1 MFVFPSNPILP
12 LMKPIKLMLV
22 DDHSIV
28 RDGIRLLLDQAEG
41 FEIIDEANNGEEAL
55 EKLKALQSEPTKLPQ
70 LVLMDISM
78 PGMSGIQ
85 TTQVISRL
93 YKNVRVLMLSMHN
106 NEDYILRSV
115 EAGAYGYLLKDS
127 SSDEMIKA
135 IRLVATGEKYYS
147 SPVASIILSG
157 YMQQLKKGS
166 STGRSNGRSKL
177 SNKEKEILQ
186 FLIDGMSSRE
196 IAEKLQLS
204 VRTIDNHRAN
214 MMRRLQVRN
223 AAELVRIAVED
234 KLLQ

>member
-1 MFVFPSNPILP
+1 MT
-12 LMKPIKLMLV
+12 PIKLMLV

-28 RDGIRLLLDQAEG
+28 RDGIRLLLEQADG
-41 FEIIDEANNGEEAL
+41 LEIIDEANDGEEAL
-55 EKLKALQSEPTKLPQ
+55 DKLKTHHSERTDALATGKANTLPD
-70 LVLMDISM
+70 LVLMDISL

-93 YKNVRVLMLSMHN
+93 YKGVRVLMLSMHN

-115 EAGAYGYLLKDS
+115 EAGAYGYILKDS

-135 IRLVATGEKYYS
+135 IRTIASGEKYYS

-157 YMQQLKKGS
+157 YMQQLKKGDK
-166 STGRSNGRSKL
+166 RSRTERQSKL

-186 FLIDGMSSRE
+186 FLVDGMSSRE

-204 VRTIDNHRAN
+204 VRTVDNHRAN

-223 AAELVRIAVED
+223 AAELVRMAVED
-234 KLLQ
+234 KLI

>member
-1 MFVFPSNPILP
+1 
-12 LMKPIKLMLV
+12 MLV

-28 RDGIRLLLDQAEG
+28 RDGIRLLLEQAEG
-41 FEIIDEANNGEEAL
+41 LEIIDEANDGEEAL
-55 EKLKALQSEPTKLPQ
+55 EKLKSHQPD
-70 LVLMDISM
+70 LVLMDISL

-115 EAGAYGYLLKDS
+115 EAGAYGYILKDS

-135 IRLVATGEKYYS
+135 IRMIAVGEKYYS

-166 STGRSNGRSKL
+166 KQSREVQPSRL

-186 FLIDGMSSRE
+186 FLVDGMSSRE
-196 IAEKLQLS
+196 IAERLQLS
-204 VRTIDNHRAN
+204 VRTVDNHRAN

-223 AAELVRIAVED
+223 AAELVRIAVEE
-234 KLLQ
+234 KLI

>member
-1 MFVFPSNPILP
+1 MTG
-12 LMKPIKLMLV
+12 IKLMLV

-28 RDGIRLLLDQAEG
+28 RDGIRLLLEQADG
-41 FEIIDEANNGEEAL
+41 LEIIDEANDGEEAL
-55 EKLKALQSEPTKLPQ
+55 DKLKTHLPD
-70 LVLMDISM
+70 LVLMDISL

-93 YKNVRVLMLSMHN
+93 YKSVRVLMLSMHN

-115 EAGAYGYLLKDS
+115 EAGAYGYILKDS

-135 IRLVATGEKYYS
+135 IRTIASGEKYYS

-157 YMQQLKKGS
+157 YMQQLKKGDKHS
-166 STGRSNGRSKL
+166 RAERQSKL

-186 FLIDGMSSRE
+186 FLVDGMSSRE

-204 VRTIDNHRAN
+204 VRTVDNHRAN

-223 AAELVRIAVED
+223 AAELVRMAVED
-234 KLLQ
+234 KLI

>member
-1 MFVFPSNPILP
+1 MTT
-12 LMKPIKLMLV
+12 IKIMLV

-28 RDGIRLLLDQAEG
+28 RDGIRLLLEQADG
-41 FEIIDEANNGEEAL
+41 LEIIDEANDGEEAL
-55 EKLKALQSEPTKLPQ
+55 DKLKIHYGDRADGSANEKSKILPD
-70 LVLMDISM
+70 LVLMDISL

-93 YKNVRVLMLSMHN
+93 YKGVRVLMLSMHN
-106 NEDYILRSV
+106 NEDYILRSA
-115 EAGAYGYLLKDS
+115 EAGAYGYILKDS

-135 IRLVATGEKYYS
+135 IRAIAVGEKYYS

-157 YMQQLKKGS
+157 YMQQLKKGDRHS
-166 STGRSNGRSKL
+166 RAERQSKL

-186 FLIDGMSSRE
+186 FLVDGMSSRE

-204 VRTIDNHRAN
+204 TRTVDNHRAN

-223 AAELVRIAVED
+223 AAELVRMAVED
-234 KLLQ
+234 RLI

>member
-1 MFVFPSNPILP
+1 MTLT
-12 LMKPIKLMLV
+12 KLMLV

-28 RDGIRLLLDQAEG
+28 RDGIRLLLEQADNL
-41 FEIIDEANNGEEAL
+41 EIIDEANDGEEAL
-55 EKLKALQSEPTKLPQ
+55 DKLKAHQADSTLPD
-70 LVLMDISM
+70 LILMDISL

-85 TTQVISRL
+85 TTQVVSRL

-115 EAGAYGYLLKDS
+115 EAGAYGYILKDS

-135 IRLVATGEKYYS
+135 IRTIAAGEKYYS

-157 YMQQLKKGS
+157 YMQQLKKGDKNN
-166 STGRSNGRSKL
+166 RSERQSKL

-186 FLIDGMSSRE
+186 FLVDGMSSRE

-204 VRTIDNHRAN
+204 VRTVDNHRAN

-223 AAELVRIAVED
+223 AAELVRMAVED
-234 KLLQ
+234 KLI

>member
-1 MFVFPSNPILP
+1 MTPT
-12 LMKPIKLMLV
+12 KLMLV

-28 RDGIRLLLDQAEG
+28 RDGIRLLLEQAEG
-41 FEIIDEANNGEEAL
+41 LEIIDEANDGEETL
-55 EKLKALQSEPTKLPQ
+55 DKLKVHQANATLPV
-70 LVLMDISM
+70 LILMDISL

-93 YKNVRVLMLSMHN
+93 YKSVRVLMLSMHN

-115 EAGAYGYLLKDS
+115 EAGAYGYILKDS

-135 IRLVATGEKYYS
+135 IRTIASGEKYYS

-166 STGRSNGRSKL
+166 RHGRTERQSKL

-186 FLIDGMSSRE
+186 FLVDGMSSRE

-204 VRTIDNHRAN
+204 VRTVDNHRAN

-223 AAELVRIAVED
+223 AAELVRMAVED
-234 KLLQ
+234 KLI

>member
-1 MFVFPSNPILP
+1 MTPTKI
-12 LMKPIKLMLV
+12 MLV

-28 RDGIRLLLDQAEG
+28 RDGIRLLLEQADG
-41 FEIIDEANNGEEAL
+41 LDIVDEANDGEEAL
-55 EKLKALQSEPTKLPQ
+55 DKLKAMPSDADRPDLI
-70 LVLMDISM
+70 LMDISL

-85 TTQVISRL
+85 TTQIVSRL

-106 NEDYILRSV
+106 NEDYILKSV
-115 EAGAYGYLLKDS
+115 EAGAYGYILKDS

-135 IRLVATGEKYYS
+135 IRTIASGEKYYS

-157 YMQQLKKGS
+157 YMQQLKRGDKH
-166 STGRSNGRSKL
+166 GRTERQSKL

-186 FLIDGMSSRE
+186 FLVDGMSSRE

-204 VRTIDNHRAN
+204 VRTVDNHRAN

-223 AAELVRIAVED
+223 AAELVRMAVED
-234 KLLQ
+234 KLI

>member
-1 MFVFPSNPILP
+1 MTAT
-12 LMKPIKLMLV
+12 KLMLV

-28 RDGIRLLLDQAEG
+28 RDGIRLLLEQAEG
-41 FEIIDEANNGEEAL
+41 LEIIDEANDGEEAL
-55 EKLKALQSEPTKLPQ
+55 DKLKSHQSERADGATNGKSNTLPDM
-70 LVLMDISM
+70 VLMDISL

-93 YKNVRVLMLSMHN
+93 YKGVRVLMLSMHN

-115 EAGAYGYLLKDS
+115 EAGAYGYILKDS

-135 IRLVATGEKYYS
+135 IRTIASGEKYYS

-157 YMQQLKKGS
+157 YMQQLKKGDKHS
-166 STGRSNGRSKL
+166 RAERQSKL

-204 VRTIDNHRAN
+204 VRTVDNHRAN

-223 AAELVRIAVED
+223 AAELVRMAVED
-234 KLLQ
+234 KLI

>member
-1 MFVFPSNPILP
+1 
-12 LMKPIKLMLV
+12 MLV

-28 RDGIRLLLDQAEG
+28 RDGIRLLLEQADG
-41 FEIIDEANNGEEAL
+41 LDIVDEANDGEEAL
-55 EKLKALQSEPTKLPQ
+55 DKLKAMPSDADRPDLI
-70 LVLMDISM
+70 LMDISL

-85 TTQVISRL
+85 TTQIVSRL

-106 NEDYILRSV
+106 NEDYILKSV
-115 EAGAYGYLLKDS
+115 EAGAYGYILKDS

-135 IRLVATGEKYYS
+135 IRTIASGEKYYS

-157 YMQQLKKGS
+157 YMQQLKRGDKH
-166 STGRSNGRSKL
+166 GRTERQSKL

-186 FLIDGMSSRE
+186 FLVDGMSSRE

-204 VRTIDNHRAN
+204 VRTVDNHRAN

-223 AAELVRIAVED
+223 AAELVRMAVED
-234 KLLQ
+234 KLI

>member
-1 MFVFPSNPILP
+1 MT
-12 LMKPIKLMLV
+12 PIKLMLV

-28 RDGIRLLLDQAEG
+28 RDGIRLLLEQADG
-41 FEIIDEANNGEEAL
+41 LEIIDEANDGEEAL
-55 EKLKALQSEPTKLPQ
+55 DKLKTHHSERTDALATGKANTLPD
-70 LVLMDISM
+70 LVLMDISL

-93 YKNVRVLMLSMHN
+93 YKGVRVLMLSMHN

-115 EAGAYGYLLKDS
+115 EAGAYGYILKDS

-135 IRLVATGEKYYS
+135 IRTIASGEKYYS

-157 YMQQLKKGS
+157 YMQQLKKGDKHS
-166 STGRSNGRSKL
+166 RAERQSKL

-186 FLIDGMSSRE
+186 FLVDGMSSRE

-204 VRTIDNHRAN
+204 IRTVDNHRAN

-223 AAELVRIAVED
+223 AAELVRMAVED
-234 KLLQ
+234 KLI

>member
-1 MFVFPSNPILP
+1 MTPT
-12 LMKPIKLMLV
+12 KLMLV

-28 RDGIRLLLDQAEG
+28 RDGIRLLLEQAEG
-41 FEIIDEANNGEEAL
+41 LDIIDEANDGEETL
-55 EKLKALQSEPTKLPQ
+55 DKLKANQQTPEKLPD
-70 LVLMDISM
+70 LILMDISL

-85 TTQVISRL
+85 TAQVISRL

-115 EAGAYGYLLKDS
+115 EAGAYGYILKDS

-135 IRLVATGEKYYS
+135 IRTIASGEKYYS

-166 STGRSNGRSKL
+166 KQNRAERQSKL

-186 FLIDGMSSRE
+186 FLVAGMSSRE

-204 VRTIDNHRAN
+204 VRTVDNHRAN

-223 AAELVRIAVED
+223 AAELVRMAVED
-234 KLLQ
+234 KLI

>member
-1 MFVFPSNPILP
+1 MT
-12 LMKPIKLMLV
+12 PIKLMLV

-28 RDGIRLLLDQAEG
+28 RDGIRLLLEQADG
-41 FEIIDEANNGEEAL
+41 LEIIDEANDGEEAL
-55 EKLKALQSEPTKLPQ
+55 DKLKTHHGERTDASATGKVNTLPD
-70 LVLMDISM
+70 LVLMDISL

-93 YKNVRVLMLSMHN
+93 YKGIRVLMLSMHN

-115 EAGAYGYLLKDS
+115 EAGAYGYILKDS

-135 IRLVATGEKYYS
+135 IRTIASGEKYYS

-157 YMQQLKKGS
+157 YMQQLKKGDK
-166 STGRSNGRSKL
+166 RSRTERQSKL

-186 FLIDGMSSRE
+186 FLVDGMSSRE

-204 VRTIDNHRAN
+204 VRTVDNHRAN

-223 AAELVRIAVED
+223 AAELVRMAVED
-234 KLLQ
+234 KLI